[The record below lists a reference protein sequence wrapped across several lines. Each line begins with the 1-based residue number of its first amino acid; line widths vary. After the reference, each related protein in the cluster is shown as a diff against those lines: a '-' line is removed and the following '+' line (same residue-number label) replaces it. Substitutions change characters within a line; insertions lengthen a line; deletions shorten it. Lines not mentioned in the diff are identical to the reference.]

1 MIKLYSLYPLSVI
14 ILLQKIVLIFF
25 FFVYILTDKS
35 DDFGQRKSSG
45 THHSKSQSQ
54 MPYNLRKRTR
64 KKGWGELSSFIF
76 MYINLYVVVN
86 IVVSSTHK
94 FVDNDSVN

>member
-1 MIKLYSLYPLSVI
+1 ME
-14 ILLQKIVLIFF
+14 LLE
-25 FFVYILTDKS
+25 DKS

-64 KKGWGELSSFIF
+64 KKDWDCGATNKKAKQKRTTRVHIDRHKT
-76 MYINLYVVVN
+76 
-86 IVVSSTHK
+86 STKSRTPITDTLIGKPKRILPKMIQPKASEKNKH
-94 FVDNDSVN
+94 S

>member
-45 THHSKSQSQ
+45 TQ

-64 KKGWGELSSFIF
+64 KKDWGELSSFIF

>member
-64 KKGWGELSSFIF
+64 KKDWGELSSFIF
-76 MYINLYVVVN
+76 MYIHQFICCSKYR
-86 IVVSSTHK
+86 SFKHT
-94 FVDNDSVN
+94 

>member
-1 MIKLYSLYPLSVI
+1 ME
-14 ILLQKIVLIFF
+14 LLE
-25 FFVYILTDKS
+25 DKS

-64 KKGWGELSSFIF
+64 KKDWDCGATNKKAKQKRKLW
-76 MYINLYVVVN
+76 YIL
-86 IVVSSTHK
+86 ISTKLLQNQEHQ
-94 FVDNDSVN
+94 SQTH